1 MKHFR
6 QNRLIFRQFWRGGA
20 SSSATMMHLVL
31 LAPEYVQKRRLSSLF
46 CGCAPNFLQFNKSSC
61 ASARPMCKTDKVP
74 APLYPQRGRVS
85 SLFCTYAANFRK
97 LEKSPQRGSKST
109 KIWANVR
116 KVLDIPTPRAAPRNS
131 LTFFSRMAAKSF
143 DNGCL
148 W

>member
-1 MKHFR
+1 MFHVKHAR
-6 QNRLIFRQFWRGGA
+6 QNRLIFRQFWRAGA

-31 LAPEYVQKRRLSSLF
+31 LAPEYVQKRQMSSLF
-46 CGCAPNFLQFNKSSC
+46 CGCGPNFLQFNKSFC

-85 SLFCTYAANFRK
+85 SLFCTYGANFSK
-97 LEKSPQRGSKST
+97 SGKSPQRGSKLT

-131 LTFFSRMAAKSF
+131 LAFFSRMAAK
-143 DNGCL
+143 
-148 W
+148 